1 MHTVEAEPLAAMRA
15 RYPKALEFVYD
26 STAIITGNA
35 IRPGECAS
43 SVFDFTDGV
52 RLIVSRERMPDGS
65 VVLHLS
71 ASFKNGGKASRAFRS
86 NRAKYGI
93 NDAVQQWMTA
103 AVTHFQEISGD
114 RREPH
119 FLGFSQGTV
128 IQHWIIPE
136 KPT

>member
-1 MHTVEAEPLAAMRA
+1 MHTIETEPLAAMKA
-15 RYPKALEFVYD
+15 RYPKALEFLYD
-26 STAIITGNA
+26 SIAITKGNA

-43 SVFDFTDGV
+43 SVFNFADGT

-65 VVLHLS
+65 VVLHFS
-71 ASFKNGGKASRAFRS
+71 ASFKSDSPMSRAFRS
-86 NRAKYGI
+86 NREKYGAS
-93 NDAVQQWMTA
+93 DAALQWMTA

-119 FLGFSQGTV
+119 FLGFSPGTV

>member
-1 MHTVEAEPLAAMRA
+1 MHTTEAEPLAAMKA
-15 RYPKALEFVYD
+15 RYPKALEFLYD
-26 STAIITGNA
+26 STAIIQGNA

-43 SVFDFTDGV
+43 SIFDFTDGV
-52 RLIVSRERMPDGS
+52 RLIISREQMPDGS

-71 ASFKNGGKASRAFRS
+71 ASFKQGSVMQQTFRS
-86 NRAKYGI
+86 NRAKYGMS
-93 NDAVQQWMTA
+93 DAALQWMTA

-119 FLGFSQGTV
+119 FLGFSQGTI